1 MNSILSIARGSTPLK
16 DTWPLATSTALLFL
30 ISMVSLGV
38 GATAIPLSACVGI
51 LFDAIGIEGVFEFGA
66 DQAAVLLNIRLPRV
80 ALGLLVGSGLA
91 VSGAAMQGLFRNP
104 LADPGLVG
112 VSSGAALFAVASI
125 VLAGAVELSFVPR
138 VLLLPLAA
146 FAGGLCT
153 TLLVARL
160 ARLRG
165 VTTVT
170 TMLLAGIAINAL
182 AQSGTG
188 FLIFM
193 ANDAQLRTITFWN
206 LGGLGGATWPTVI
219 AATPFVFSALFFLPR
234 LGRAMNA
241 LSLGERA
248 AGHLGVRVERLKRA
262 AVFFSALA
270 VGAAVATAGLIAFVG
285 LVVPH
290 LWRLL
295 IGPDHRTLFPGAALL
310 GGALVIGADL
320 LARVV
325 VAPAELPV
333 GIVTAAIGAPFFIW
347 LLVSREATGGRP

>member
-1 MNSILSIARGSTPLK
+1 MSSIAPIPRGTIPLRGVL
-16 DTWPLATSTALLFL
+16 PLAIAASLLIVIALF
-30 ISMVSLGV
+30 SLAI
-38 GATAIPLSACVGI
+38 GATSIPISSCLGI
-51 LFDAIGIEGVFEFGA
+51 LFDAIGIRGVFEFGSE
-66 DQAAVLLNIRLPRV
+66 QAAVLLSIRLPRV
-80 ALGLLVGSGLA
+80 ALGLLVGSGLSVA
-91 VSGAAMQGLFRNP
+91 GAAMQGLFRNP

-112 VSSGAALFAVASI
+112 VSSGAALAAVASI
-125 VLAGAVELSFVPR
+125 VLAGAFELSFVPR
-138 VLLLPLAA
+138 ALLLPVAA

-165 VTTVT
+165 ITTVT

-182 AQSGTG
+182 AQSVMG

-193 ANDAQLRTITFWN
+193 ANDAQLRTITFWS
-206 LGGLGGATWPTVI
+206 LGGLGGATWPTVL
-219 AATPFVFSALFFLPR
+219 AAAPFVLAALFFLPR

-241 LSLGERA
+241 LSLGESA
-248 AGHLGVRVERLKRA
+248 AGHLGVRVERLKRV

-270 VGAAVATAGLIAFVG
+270 VGAAVATAGLIVFVG

-295 IGPDHRTLFPGAALL
+295 IGPDHRALFPGSALL
-310 GGALVIGADL
+310 GGSLVVGADL

-347 LLVSREATGGRP
+347 LLVSRDAGGRA